1 MLSAQDI
8 SVSFGGTTLFE
19 DLSFRIGGG
28 DRIGL
33 VGKNGAG
40 KSTLL
45 KLVAREQTPTTG
57 HFSLEKS
64 CSIGYLPQDID
75 FDKGRTVLK
84 ETYQAFTEIIALE
97 KQQERLTQAII
108 ERTDYDSESYAN
120 LLVEQAEAGEQYEIL
135 GGYTYQAKV
144 ERVLK
149 GLGFV
154 EDDFDRQTDTFSGGW
169 RMRIE
174 LAKLLLKA
182 HDILLL
188 DEPTNHLD
196 IDSIVWLEQ
205 FLNKYKGAVI
215 LVSHDKMFLDQVTN
229 RTMEI
234 IQKKLYDFKKP
245 YSKYLELRRELR
257 EKQLAAQKNQEKKIQ
272 QTEQLI
278 ERFRA
283 KASKA
288 NMAQSLIKKLDKMD
302 RIEVDAEETESMKLN
317 FLLSTQP
324 GKVVIEAN
332 KLGKAY
338 DAHQVLTH
346 VDLLIERGSKIAFV
360 GQNGQGK
367 TTLAKILVGE
377 LSCTGELQLGHNVEL
392 GYFAQDQSQ
401 QLNGTKT
408 VLDTALEGAT
418 EENRKTVRDLL
429 GAFLFRGED
438 VDKKVAV
445 LSGGERNRLALCK
458 LLLQPFNVLV
468 MDEPTN
474 HLDLQSKAV
483 LKEALRK
490 FEGTLL
496 LVSHDRD
503 FLNDLC
509 DRVFEFK
516 DQKVKEFLGGVS
528 DYLEHKKIGSLK
540 ELEQQKKEGNQK
552 TYSSKN
558 NYKNQKALKK
568 LKNKISGIERAI
580 KSLEK
585 WIKDTD
591 LELEINYDVTIQ
603 QQNFF
608 DTYQGR
614 KGELE
619 KLYAQWEDLE
629 SQIESLN

>member
-234 IQKKLYDFKKP
+234 IQKQLYDFKKP

-302 RIEVDAEETESMKLN
+302 RIEVDPEETESMKLN
-317 FLLSTQP
+317 FLLSKQP

-540 ELEQQKKEGNQK
+540 ELEQQKKDENQK

>member
-205 FLNKYKGAVI
+205 FLKKYKGAVI

-234 IQKKLYDFKKP
+234 IQKQLYDFKKP

-302 RIEVDAEETESMKLN
+302 RIEVDPEETESMKLN

-540 ELEQQKKEGNQK
+540 ELEQQKKDENQK

>member
-8 SVSFGGTTLFE
+8 SVSFGGTKLFE

-75 FDKGRTVLK
+75 FNKGRTVLQ

-97 KQQERLTQAII
+97 KQQERLNQAII
-108 ERTDYDSESYAN
+108 ERTDYESESYAN
-120 LLVEQAEAGEQYEIL
+120 LLVDQAEVGEQYEIL

-234 IQKKLYDFKKP
+234 IQKQLYDFKKP

-272 QTEQLI
+272 RTEQLI
-278 ERFRA
+278 ERFKA

-302 RIEVDAEETESMKLN
+302 RIKVDPEETDNIKLN
-317 FLLSTQP
+317 FLVSTQP

-338 DAHQVLTH
+338 EANQVLTH

-377 LSCTGELQLGHNVEL
+377 LSCTGELELGYNVKL

-401 QLNGTKT
+401 QLDGTKT
-408 VLDTALEGAT
+408 VLDIALEEAT

-516 DQKVKEFLGGVS
+516 NQNVKEFLGGVS

-540 ELEQQKKEGNQK
+540 ELEQQKTEGKQK

-558 NYKNQKALKK
+558 NYKNQKEFKK
-568 LKNKISGIERAI
+568 LKKKISGIERAI

-591 LELEINYDVTIQ
+591 LELEINYDQTIQ

-608 DTYQGR
+608 DNYQDR

-629 SQIESLN
+629 LQLESLN

>member
-234 IQKKLYDFKKP
+234 IQKQLYDFKKP

-338 DAHQVLTH
+338 EAHQVLTH

>member
-205 FLNKYKGAVI
+205 FLKKYKGAVI

-302 RIEVDAEETESMKLN
+302 RIEVDPEETESMKLN

-332 KLGKAY
+332 KIGKAY

-540 ELEQQKKEGNQK
+540 ELEQQKKDENQK

>member
-205 FLNKYKGAVI
+205 FLKKYKGAVI

-234 IQKKLYDFKKP
+234 IQKQLYDFKKP